1 MAHVILGVSASVAL
15 HRALDVASELRKGG
29 HQVTPHKTENPTE
42 FISPLQF
49 QAITGRRVFHDL
61 FEGADD
67 DAYDHLS
74 PARDGDLL
82 ICAPAT
88 ADLIGRLAH
97 GLADD
102 MVTTTALAFPHEK
115 PRMVAP
121 AMNWRMWENPMVRRN
136 VHTLRDADW
145 EVIEPVE
152 GDLACGDQGVGR
164 LAPVTQLLER
174 VQAAL

>member
-1 MAHVILGVSASVAL
+1 M
-15 HRALDVASELRKGG
+15 
-29 HQVTPHKTENPTE
+29 
-42 FISPLQF
+42 
-49 QAITGRRVFHDL
+49 FHDL

-67 DAYDHLS
+67 DAYDHLG

-88 ADLIGRLAH
+88 ADLLGRLAH

-102 MVTTTALAFPHEK
+102 MVTTTALAFPHQK

-121 AMNWRMWENPMVRRN
+121 AMNWRMWENPAVRRN
-136 VHTLRDADW
+136 VDTLRDARW
-145 EVIEPVE
+145 EVIDPVE

-164 LAPVTQLLER
+164 LAPVTRILDR
-174 VQAAL
+174 IQAAL